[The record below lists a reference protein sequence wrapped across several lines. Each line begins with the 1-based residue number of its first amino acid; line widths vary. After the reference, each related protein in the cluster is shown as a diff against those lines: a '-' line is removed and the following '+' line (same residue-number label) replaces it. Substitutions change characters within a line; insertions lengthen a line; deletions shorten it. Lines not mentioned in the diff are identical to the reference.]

1 MLNRV
6 SLILVSIA
14 FVVLSAT
21 PGFSGSVSKEM
32 VVKEPPD
39 SLKKLY
45 PPQSDQPKWIQQM
58 HKMSGTFGGVFVDME
73 EKDWENAD
81 KNADN
86 FLKAYEET
94 SKMVPEWK
102 DYFDVKAAQDFVSAV
117 KTHDPA
123 KIGAASKG
131 VGKTCGT
138 CHKEQYVAV
147 WTRFHWPSL
156 DTIKMTDPVTEKQVG
171 YGKFMHKISGSFKGV
186 TVNFNEGQYDRSA
199 KALRGF
205 KQRYME
211 LKSTCSKCH
220 TTDNVKLFFV
230 GDDVEKAFDNL
241 RTVLDAD
248 KPNPGEFWKNVGVIG
263 SQGCKKC
270 HLTHRAYA
278 IIQEV
283 WEGEHSH

>member
-1 MLNRV
+1 MLKRV
-6 SLILVSIA
+6 SLILVSFI
-14 FVVLSAT
+14 FVVAAAT
-21 PGFSGSVSKEM
+21 FGFSAEKSKEL

-45 PPQSDQPKWIQQM
+45 PPHSDQPKWIQQM
-58 HKMSGTFGGVFVDME
+58 HKMSGAFGGVFVDMG
-73 EKDWENAD
+73 EKDWENAE
-81 KNADN
+81 KNADDLLN
-86 FLKAYEET
+86 AYEET
-94 SKMVPEWK
+94 SKLVPEWK
-102 DYFDVKAAQDFVSAV
+102 DYFDVKAAKAFAEAV

-123 KIGAASKG
+123 QIGKASG
-131 VGKTCGT
+131 PLGKTCGT
-138 CHKEQYVAV
+138 CHKEQYLAV
-147 WTRFHWPSL
+147 WTRFHWPPV
-156 DTIKMTDPVTEKQVG
+156 DKIKITDPVSEEQVG
-171 YGKFMHKISGSFKGV
+171 YGKFMHKISGSFNGV
-186 TVNFNEGQYDRSA
+186 TVNFKEGQYDRSA

-230 GDDVEKAFDNL
+230 GDDVNKAFDDL
-241 RTVLDAD
+241 RKVLDAD

-278 IIQEV
+278 IIQEI